1 MRLAGVLFLFIIILN
16 VASVSFGNELTSDLD
31 AEVKL
36 EKISEDPTRFKTGV
50 GLAVAEHLAIIALAV
65 TLFVAFSS
73 YDKRLG
79 WVWLGARSLEGLI
92 LLYTEIRIWGL
103 LSLAE
108 RYLVAGSV
116 EQSNLIALGQGI
128 LQTKNTGFLLA
139 SVLFGIGTM
148 AYSYLFVTQG
158 VVPLNIGRS
167 GIIFGLLW
175 GLSNGLSLVTPSL
188 LVLTN
193 FSGLAILVFELLLGG
208 WLLMYPSIAS

>member
-16 VASVSFGNELTSDLD
+16 VASVSFGNELMSDLD

-36 EKISEDPTRFKTGV
+36 ERISEDPTRFKTGI

-73 YDKRLG
+73 HDKRLG
-79 WVWLGARSLEGLI
+79 WIWLGARSLEGLI
-92 LLYTEIRIWGL
+92 LVYTEIRIWGL

-108 RYLVAGSV
+108 RYSVAGSV

-158 VVPLNIGRS
+158 VVPLYIGRV

-193 FSGLAILVFELLLGG
+193 FSGLAVLIFELILGG
-208 WLLMYPSIAS
+208 WLMLFSNTLS